1 MGMTG
6 IVGGITTALAQMSF
20 PPAVFA
26 QAMILLGSASALGAG
41 IGKSVPITELP

>member
-1 MGMTG
+1 MGITG
-6 IVGGITTALAQMSF
+6 IAGGITTALAQLSF

-26 QAMILLGSASALGAG
+26 QAMILLGSASVIGGG